1 MLKKDFL
8 VHTTKQVVS
17 QTFRLGAVLIFC
29 FIFLTASSVLL
40 VRFFNPPFSSFMV
53 WESNFFQKK
62 IDHSWT
68 PIPNMGENIVLSI
81 VATEDSNFCNHLGV
95 DIKEIYKVVTKGE
108 KRGASTITQQLA
120 KNLFLWHGR
129 SWLRKIIEMYYT
141 FLIETVI
148 PKRRIL
154 ELYLNI
160 VETSPLT
167 FGVDRASEKYYKKPS
182 NKLTK
187 EQAIRIALTLP
198 NPKARNPKKLKSYL
212 IKRISILKKDIE
224 ILKKG
229 DRSSCFL

>member
-1 MLKKDFL
+1 
-8 VHTTKQVVS
+8 
-17 QTFRLGAVLIFC
+17 
-29 FIFLTASSVLL
+29 
-40 VRFFNPPFSSFMV
+40 MV

-62 IDHSWT
+62 TAYSWV
-68 PIPNMGENIVLSI
+68 PISNMGKNIALSI
-81 VATEDSNFCNHLGV
+81 VATEDSNFCNHIGI

-129 SWLRKIIEMYYT
+129 SWPRKIIEMYFT
-141 FLIETVI
+141 FLIETII

-154 ELYLNI
+154 ELYLNTI
-160 VETSPLT
+160 ETSLLT

-212 IKRISILKKDIE
+212 VNRISRLKKDIE

>member
-1 MLKKDFL
+1 
-8 VHTTKQVVS
+8 
-17 QTFRLGAVLIFC
+17 
-29 FIFLTASSVLL
+29 
-40 VRFFNPPFSSFMV
+40 MV

-62 IDHSWT
+62 IDYSWT
-68 PIPNMGENIVLSI
+68 PIPNMGKNIALSI
-81 VATEDSNFCNHLGV
+81 VATEDSNFCNHIGI
-95 DIKEIYKVVTKGE
+95 DIKEIYKVVANEE

-129 SWLRKIIEMYYT
+129 SWPRKIIEMYYA
-141 FLIETVI
+141 FLMETII

-167 FGVDRASEKYYKKPS
+167 FGVDRASEKIYKKPS

-212 IKRISILKKDIE
+212 VKRISRLKKDIE